1 MNSQLAP
8 SRMGKNNVMMVCIPN
23 PPFDPKSPAVPTPLL
38 FRVKTGEEADE
49 LLSKLEEA
57 KK

>member
-1 MNSQLAP
+1 
-8 SRMGKNNVMMVCIPN
+8 MGKNNVMMVCIPN
-23 PPFDPKSPAVPTPLL
+23 PPFDPKSPPVPTPLL